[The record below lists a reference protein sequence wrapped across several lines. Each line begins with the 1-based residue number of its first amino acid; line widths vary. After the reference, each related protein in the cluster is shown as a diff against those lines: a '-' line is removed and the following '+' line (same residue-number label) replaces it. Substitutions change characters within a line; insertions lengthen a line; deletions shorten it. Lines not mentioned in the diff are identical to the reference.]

1 MKIPAIHPKKKM
13 GANELCWCLSGKKY
27 KKCHRD
33 KESKP
38 RINPFKLKK
47 EAFAAFR
54 DKYCSHPDASNENC
68 GPIIKAHTIT
78 KGFALGSIAEDG
90 HVYSIVGTFGETTT
104 KGRLNNRRI
113 TPKKTGVN
121 LASTFTGFCGKH
133 DNELFELI
141 EQGIIDF
148 NSESIFLLSYR
159 TVCLELFLKK
169 AGMRVKEVLRDKID
183 NGINFLKQ
191 IEFQSE
197 INKDIHNT
205 KMSLQK
211 VGIIKDTYDE
221 SLISNDL
228 SRFKFVAV
236 RLDQTL
242 PMVSSGGHSLQ
253 YDFLGSFL
261 FDIKKSYDD
270 PPYVSVN
277 IINDK
282 KGAVASIAW
291 FCDDERLEAFA
302 KSFIE
307 RVNSEGANF
316 LVQFGAVTFANTYY
330 RPSWWDG
337 LEDKTRETLCYPVGN
352 RLPWH
357 EAMSEQIDLNLE
369 NCVLK
374 IVSSLDTD

>member
-1 MKIPAIHPKKKM
+1 MKMPTIYPKEKM
-13 GANELCWCLSGKKY
+13 GANEKCWCLSGKKY
-27 KKCHRD
+27 KKCHHE

-38 RINPFKLKK
+38 RIGRFDLEK

-54 DKYCSHPDASNENC
+54 DKRCSHPDASNENC

-78 KGFALGSIAEDG
+78 KGFALGSIAEDR
-90 HVYSIVGTFGETTT
+90 HVYSIVGNFGATTT
-104 KGRLNNRRI
+104 KGRLNNGRV

-121 LASTFTGFCGKH
+121 IASIFTGFCGKH
-133 DNELFELI
+133 DNELFKPI
-141 EQGIIDF
+141 EHGIIDF
-148 NSESIFLLSYR
+148 NCKSIFLLSYR
-159 TVCLELFLKK
+159 TVCLEIFLKK
-169 AGMRVKEVLRDKID
+169 AQMHVKEVLRDKGD

-191 IEFQSE
+191 MEFQSA

-205 KMSLQK
+205 KMGLQE
-211 VGIIKDTYDE
+211 VEIIKDTYDE

-242 PMVSSGGHSLQ
+242 PMVSSGGHFLE
-253 YDFLGSFL
+253 YDFLGNFL

-291 FCDDERLEAFA
+291 FCDDERLETFA

-316 LVQFGAVTFANTYY
+316 LVQFGAATFENTHY
-330 RPSWWDG
+330 RPSWWNG
-337 LEDKTRETLCYPVGN
+337 LEEKTRETLCYPVGN
-352 RLPWH
+352 WLPWH
-357 EAMSEQIDLNLE
+357 KAMSEQIDLDLE

-374 IVSSLDTD
+374 NSIITRY